1 MFSGRN
7 EWYPPI
13 AAAIVAYIAAT
24 WLLNVYISKSFS
36 FIWAMINTLQIIIHM
51 PLMAISYPYNAFLMS
66 KLAMAIA
73 NLDILSTDWISYLV
87 FGIKAKD

>member
-1 MFSGRN
+1 
-7 EWYPPI
+7 
-13 AAAIVAYIAAT
+13 
-24 WLLNVYISKSFS
+24 
-36 FIWAMINTLQIIIHM
+36 MINTLKIIIHM

>member
-1 MFSGRN
+1 
-7 EWYPPI
+7 
-13 AAAIVAYIAAT
+13 
-24 WLLNVYISKSFS
+24 
-36 FIWAMINTLQIIIHM
+36 MINTLQIIIHM

-87 FGIKAKD
+87 FGINAKD